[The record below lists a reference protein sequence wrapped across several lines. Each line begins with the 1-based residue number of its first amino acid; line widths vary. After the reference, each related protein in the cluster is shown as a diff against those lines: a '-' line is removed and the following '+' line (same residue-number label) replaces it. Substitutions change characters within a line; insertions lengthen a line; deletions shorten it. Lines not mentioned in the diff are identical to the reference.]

1 MLGKVLQISE
11 FNEED
16 DLRSG
21 ILLDIHYDTLAYFVN
36 NGFPW
41 REVAQLWEVFQNL
54 LNEVRGELLLSI
66 RRSMSVLPAGIMC
79 FLTMDSSLVKVVNT
93 ITLATYQPFFLI
105 VIDFVLNYPKLSKF
119 IHCLVSLT
127 CTKFN
132 VQIQDLSYAEQII
145 WSYARNM
152 SSKS

>member
-1 MLGKVLQISE
+1 MPFEWQTWLSGARQRGFQDAFCVTDVKERKKLLGKVLQIPE

-66 RRSMSVLPAGIMC
+66 RRSMSVFAAGNMC
-79 FLTMDSSLVKVVNT
+79 YLIMDSSLVKVVNT
-93 ITLATYQPFFLI
+93 ITLATYQTFF
-105 VIDFVLNYPKLSKF
+105 F
-119 IHCLVSLT
+119 
-127 CTKFN
+127 
-132 VQIQDLSYAEQII
+132 
-145 WSYARNM
+145 WS
-152 SSKS
+152 

>member
-1 MLGKVLQISE
+1 MPFEWQTWLSGARQRGFQDAFCVTDVKERKKLLGKVLQILE

-54 LNEVRGELLLSI
+54 LNEVQGELLLSI
-66 RRSMSVLPAGIMC
+66 RRSMSVFAAGNMC
-79 FLTMDSSLVKVVNT
+79 YLIMDSSLVKVVNT
-93 ITLATYQPFFLI
+93 ITLATYQTFF
-105 VIDFVLNYPKLSKF
+105 F
-119 IHCLVSLT
+119 
-127 CTKFN
+127 
-132 VQIQDLSYAEQII
+132 
-145 WSYARNM
+145 WS
-152 SSKS
+152 